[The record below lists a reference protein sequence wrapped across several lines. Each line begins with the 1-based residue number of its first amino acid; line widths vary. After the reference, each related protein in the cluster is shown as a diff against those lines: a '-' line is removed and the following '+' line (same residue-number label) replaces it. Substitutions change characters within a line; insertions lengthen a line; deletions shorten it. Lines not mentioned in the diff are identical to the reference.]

1 LRKSSKYNRQY
12 PNGQL
17 KLYLIASREGLEA
30 TKDVPEQ
37 LQTFKDVETGAI
49 AGAETEPLP
58 KSTASEKSR
67 WSMIRISEHGES
79 GSKGEVGKDQQGRGD
94 RQEHRAESTN
104 SN

>member
-37 LQTFKDVETGAI
+37 LQTFKDVETERLQARK
-49 AGAETEPLP
+49 PSRF